1 MDGLGLNMALQQ
13 RFGLT
18 GGIGSGKSTVAAM
31 LVECG
36 AVCVDTDAISRS
48 LTASGGAAVPELAQA
63 FGPDI
68 ITTDG
73 ALDRDR
79 MRALVF
85 SDTNQ
90 RKRLEGILHPM
101 IGREADRQEAVAGER
116 PVVFDVPL
124 LAESARWRQRVARVL
139 VVDCSTQAQV
149 ERVMRRNDWPAE
161 MVQRIIAQQIPRAN
175 RRRIADAVINND
187 NVTMDELRLQIQA
200 LWRLWVSS

>member
-1 MDGLGLNMALQQ
+1 MAP
-13 RFGLT
+13 RHHFGLT

-36 AVCVDTDAISRS
+36 AVCVDTDLISRQ
-48 LTASGGAAVPELAQA
+48 LTAAGGAALPALAQA
-63 FGPDI
+63 FGAEI
-68 ITTDG
+68 IDADG

-85 SDTNQ
+85 SDANQ

-101 IGREADRQEAVAGER
+101 IGLEADRQAAAAGDR

-124 LAESARWRQRVARVL
+124 LAESSRWRQRVSRVL
-139 VVDCSTQAQV
+139 VVDCSTQAQI
-149 ERVMRRNDWPAE
+149 ERVMRRNDWPADT
-161 MVQRIIAQQIPRAN
+161 VQRIIAQQIPRAQ

-187 NVTMDELRLQIQA
+187 SITMDELRLQVQA
-200 LWRLWVSS
+200 LWRLWVSG